1 MSHAYL
7 EESMVEAQMGLRY
20 PVRVDLG
27 KLGELDFLKG
37 YMRPEAAPLAPEM
50 LGRHIDDGLVECI
63 AAELRRLALGYTDT
77 EEFNSTMDA
86 IEDGMRA
93 HPTLFA
99 FEMSLPKGKTGVR
112 PPLPS
117 AKYLELARRHVRP
130 GATRGPSVEEG
141 CRFARVLL
149 APHMRVALWETD
161 WDMERYVRV
170 QAVDWLGSRDITEL
184 RYYFLASELSPPA
197 WDTLKAICRYL
208 VLRGEED
215 IPREL
220 LMWNAWAEFGLRPR
234 PAEAP
239 VPRHRLRKLGYIR
252 RDNEIRHTV
261 DLLIQVGMPKTAACE
276 AVANGTRLE
285 PTKVGMPKTAGRQ
298 AVAERPPVA
307 LGTVRRICGKP
318 YATFADRGVAAMKR
332 LEPAYYEF
340 LYGPGSDS
348 PRAQALRTFLER

>member
-1 MSHAYL
+1 MSWAYL
-7 EESMVEAQMGLRY
+7 EEFHMEAQMGLRHH
-20 PVRVDLG
+20 VQVDLG
-27 KLGELDFLKG
+27 KLGEIDFLKA
-37 YMRPEAAPLAPEM
+37 YMRPEAIRLAPEM

-63 AAELRRLALGYTDT
+63 AFELSCLEAGDTGAER
-77 EEFNSTMDA
+77 FNSTMDA
-86 IEDGMRA
+86 IEKGMRA
-93 HPTLFA
+93 HPALLA

-130 GATRGPSVEEG
+130 DATSDPSAEEG

-149 APHMRVALWETD
+149 APHMRVARWETD

-208 VLRGEED
+208 VMRGEED

-220 LMWNAWAEFGLRPR
+220 LMWNARADFGLRPR
-234 PAEAP
+234 PAEVPA
-239 VPRHRLRKLGYIR
+239 PRHRVRKLGYILR
-252 RDNEIRHTV
+252 NNEIRHTV
-261 DLLIQVGMPKTAACE
+261 DLLTKVGMRKIAGCQAVAEGTHPEPTTGGMPKTAS
-276 AVANGTRLE
+276 
-285 PTKVGMPKTAGRQ
+285 RQ
-298 AVAERPPVA
+298 ALAKGAFVE
-307 LGTVRRICGKP
+307 LSTVRQICGKP
-318 YATFADRGVAAMKR
+318 YTTFADRGVEAMKR
-332 LEPAYYEF
+332 LEPAYHEF

-348 PRAQALRTFLER
+348 PLAQTLRTFLER